1 MVHRFIRKPIKHKLV
16 RIKKNR
22 IKPIV
27 KEQVPETIENN
38 TVKDENMNN
47 PKESLQQIEAL
58 LNTAE
63 ETPKKKVKV
72 VKKDKKDSKDS
83 IFKRILIVLILLAR
97 VAYLNATL
105 ILAVVSYESK
115 ILSICSLDLLYP
127 LIKYIVFSEFFG
139 IIILVLKLIT
149 GSIFVPTVFVK
160 SFLVSAKG

>member
-38 TVKDENMNN
+38 TAKDENMNN

-72 VKKDKKDSKDS
+72 VKKDKSLFERTEDST
-83 IFKRILIVLILLAR
+83 ILLTEDNKM
-97 VAYLNATL
+97 VLN
-105 ILAVVSYESK
+105 
-115 ILSICSLDLLYP
+115 D
-127 LIKYIVFSEFFG
+127 
-139 IIILVLKLIT
+139 
-149 GSIFVPTVFVK
+149 
-160 SFLVSAKG
+160 